1 MAKKKSKHG
10 VLKLGLGLSTA
21 AVATVASAYFI
32 YKKSSPKTK
41 AKMRG
46 WALKMRGEVLEQL
59 EELKEVNE
67 KIYNVVIDE
76 VSKRYIQAQHID
88 LKDIEEVA
96 GELKSHWKG
105 IARDLSKKVTSRKKM
120 SRRTPKK
127 STRTRRQTS
136 KTITKAKRS

>member
-88 LKDIEEVA
+88 LKDIDLEQVRALLAEVVRKCPDA
-96 GELKSHWKG
+96 EMVLRGGLEPP
-105 IARDLSKKVTSRKKM
+105 RLSAYAPQAYV
-120 SRRTPKK
+120 
-127 STRTRRQTS
+127 STNSTT
-136 KTITKAKRS
+136 